1 MSNRFYLTTTLPYV
15 NADPHIGFAL
25 EIVQADC
32 LARWH
37 RRMGD
42 DVVFNTGTDEHGQ
55 KIWKKAQEAN
65 MEPKAYCDGYA
76 ERFHGLKDALHLTY
90 THFIRTT
97 DEPHVA
103 AAQEFWRR
111 CKEKG
116 DIYKKEYKVKYCVG
130 CELEK
135 TDSDL
140 VDGTCPIHPN
150 REIELI
156 EEENYFFRFSHYQE
170 PLLKLYQESSDFVI
184 PDQRFNEIKTF
195 VKGGLHDFSVSRLA
209 VKMPWGIPVP
219 DDPEHVMYVWFDA
232 LVNYI
237 STLGWPKENS
247 SYKDFW
253 PGVQVAGKDNLRQQS
268 AMWQAMLLSAGLPPS
283 RQIFIHGFITAN
295 GQKMSKSVGN
305 VVHPYDLVSKH
316 GTDAVRAYLLGGIPS
331 YEDGDF
337 TEEAFEAFYVS
348 RLANGIGNVTA
359 RVLAMIQKY
368 CDGKAPEKSEDPF
381 DTAAFWKK
389 EDAALSAYRFDE
401 AMKVIDALAGS
412 FDRRIEETK
421 PWEMAKEG
429 RDVKPLLYQLAEGI
443 RHLALACLPMIPS
456 SAEKMLVSL
465 GIDPSGLGP
474 YESVRVWGGW
484 EPGTAVRKGE
494 PLFPR
499 KEKTEAVGK

>member
-1 MSNRFYLTTTLPYV
+1 MT
-15 NADPHIGFAL
+15 
-25 EIVQADC
+25 
-32 LARWH
+32 
-37 RRMGD
+37 
-42 DVVFNTGTDEHGQ
+42 
-55 KIWKKAQEAN
+55 
-65 MEPKAYCDGYA
+65 
-76 ERFHGLKDALHLTY
+76 
-90 THFIRTT
+90 
-97 DEPHVA
+97 
-103 AAQEFWRR
+103 
-111 CKEKG
+111 
-116 DIYKKEYKVKYCVG
+116 
-130 CELEK
+130 
-135 TDSDL
+135 
-140 VDGTCPIHPN
+140 
-150 REIELI
+150 
-156 EEENYFFRFSHYQE
+156 
-170 PLLKLYQESSDFVI
+170 
-184 PDQRFNEIKTF
+184 
-195 VKGGLHDFSVSRLA
+195 
-209 VKMPWGIPVP
+209 
-219 DDPEHVMYVWFDA
+219 YVWFDA